1 MEPDRGNSSGRVFKD
16 EFGKRAADLQ
26 VMIDHMK
33 IRADLVKK
41 IGNEEI
47 IPEQARDMAIM
58 ALSNELKENLS
69 FFFNYLINFIHIG
82 MQGLHRVDFEAGC
95 TFLGNGIIQTDSCV
109 LHIDVKPLEIPVEI
123 ATRYIQSIFGS
134 PDQQNPDF
142 IKLYYKNEE
151 AYYDRALGEISGR
164 CELRIMEELFPKR
177 CIRIIMRLPA
187 QTLIEN
193 RISL

>member
-109 LHIDVKPLEIPVEI
+109 LHIDVQTPRDPCRDRHPV
-123 ATRYIQSIFGS
+123 Y
-134 PDQQNPDF
+134 PVD
-142 IKLYYKNEE
+142 
-151 AYYDRALGEISGR
+151 
-164 CELRIMEELFPKR
+164 
-177 CIRIIMRLPA
+177 IRVPRSAEPRFYQIVL
-187 QTLIEN
+187 
-193 RISL
+193 